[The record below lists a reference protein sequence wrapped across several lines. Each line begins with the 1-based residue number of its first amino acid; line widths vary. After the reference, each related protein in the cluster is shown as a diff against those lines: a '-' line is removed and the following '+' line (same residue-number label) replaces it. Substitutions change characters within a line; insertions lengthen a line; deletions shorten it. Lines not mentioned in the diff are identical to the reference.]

1 MTLEQ
6 QIDEIKKFLICLH
19 TEVSYKD
26 EYITDNYFTIVDL
39 VAKWEKEID
48 VDADTD

>member
-19 TEVSYKD
+19 REIPYED
-26 EYITDNYFTIVDL
+26 EYITDNYYTIVDL
-39 VAKWEKEID
+39 VAKWESEVKA
-48 VDADTD
+48 DANSN